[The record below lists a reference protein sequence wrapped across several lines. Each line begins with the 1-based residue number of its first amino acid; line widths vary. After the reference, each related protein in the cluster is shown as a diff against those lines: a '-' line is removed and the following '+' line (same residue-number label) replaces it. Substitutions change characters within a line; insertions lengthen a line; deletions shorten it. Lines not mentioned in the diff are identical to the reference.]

1 MMPELINQVILQT
14 GKSLLQDVVG
24 ISCLYLYC
32 CVACKWINFRK
43 FSSQSSFSL
52 TDSPVNLTLDL

>member
-1 MMPELINQVILQT
+1 MVPELINQVILQT
-14 GKSLLQDVVG
+14 GKSLLRDGVG
-24 ISCLYLYC
+24 ISCLCLYC
-32 CVACKWINFRK
+32 YVAFKWINFRK